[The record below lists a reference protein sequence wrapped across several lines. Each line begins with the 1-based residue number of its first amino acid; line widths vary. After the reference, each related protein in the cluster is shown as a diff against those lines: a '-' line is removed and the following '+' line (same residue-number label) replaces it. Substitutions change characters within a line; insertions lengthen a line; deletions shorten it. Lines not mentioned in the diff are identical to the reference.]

1 MTKLNKGD
9 IAPDFCL
16 KNQDEEKI
24 CLKDYKGTNVVLY
37 FYPKY

>member
-1 MTKLNKGD
+1 MTKLNEGD